1 MEEKTTALNVQ
12 ENGEIKEAE
21 VKTAA
26 TVQKADTEQQPETH
40 AHEILDGS
48 VIDYS
53 TKSLSEILRL
63 FQEMIDRGDQQELY
77 KNADIIKASFYKVLK
92 KEKIASGMFMQPGS
106 EEAAT
111 AGEVKKT
118 QEGEETISNNPFAE
132 MERGFKELYSKY
144 KVERAGYTKE
154 QEKGKEE
161 NLKLKLGIID
171 SINMLLEKA
180 EDVNHTFP
188 AFRELQAKWKALGAV
203 PQEKAKELW
212 ENYNRTIEKFYDY
225 IKINN
230 EFRDI
235 DFKKNLEAK
244 TELCKKAENLVNA
257 KNVVNTFNELQKLH
271 EEWKDL
277 GPVAKDEREPI
288 WERFKAATSLINKK
302 HQEYFENLKEQ
313 QKKNLAGKNELCESA
328 EKIAEER
335 LEESSQWN
343 ALSKK
348 MEDLQAKW
356 KTIGFASKKDNQKI
370 YDRFRAA
377 CDKFYNAK
385 RDYYAKFKD
394 VMQENLK
401 KKEDLC
407 AEAEKLMASDDWK
420 KTTDQLINL
429 QKVWRSVGPVARKQ
443 SDVVWKRF
451 RAACDAFF
459 DKKAKHFGGND
470 EQFNENLTAKRAIIE
485 QIKAYVP
492 KESKGDN
499 IVALREF
506 QDKWNGIGFVPF
518 KEKETIVREYDEALN
533 LHFKDLRDPEEEK
546 KMSRLKRLITDAKS
560 SGKGD
565 RGIRF
570 EREKLLAKFHKV
582 ESDISTLENNMGFFA
597 KSKNADLI
605 KEDIKKKIAAGKEEL
620 KQLENK
626 IKMIDKNF

>member
-132 MERGFKELYSKY
+132 MERGFKELYAKY

-171 SINMLLEKA
+171 DINKLLEKA

-203 PQEKAKELW
+203 PQEKAKDLW
-212 ENYNRTIEKFYDY
+212 ENYNHTIEKFYDY

-257 KNVVNTFNELQKLH
+257 KNVVNAFNELQKLH

-277 GPVAKDEREPI
+277 GPVAKDQREPI

-313 QKKNLAGKNELCESA
+313 QKKNLAGKNDLCDSA
-328 EKIAEER
+328 EKIAEEKP
-335 LEESSQWN
+335 EESSQWN

-407 AEAEKLMASDDWK
+407 AEAEKLMASEDWK

-429 QKVWRSVGPVARKQ
+429 QKVWKSVGPVARKQ

-459 DKKAKHFGGND
+459 DKKAKHFGGED
-470 EQFNENLTAKRAIIE
+470 EQFNENLTAKRALIE
-485 QIKAYVP
+485 QIKAYVL
-492 KESKGDN
+492 KESKDAN
-499 IVALREF
+499 IAALREF
-506 QDKWNGIGFVPF
+506 QEKWNGIGFVPF
-518 KEKETIVREYDEALN
+518 KEKESIVKEYDEALN
-533 LHFKDLRDPEEEK
+533 LNFKDLRDPEEEK

-582 ESDISTLENNMGFFA
+582 ESDISTLENNMGFLA

>member
-257 KNVVNTFNELQKLH
+257 KNVVNAFNELQKLH

-394 VMQENLK
+394 VMQENHK

-492 KESKGDN
+492 KESKDDN

>member
-1 MEEKTTALNVQ
+1 MEEKTTALNAQ
-12 ENGEIKEAE
+12 ENGEVKEAE
-21 VKTAA
+21 VKTAT
-26 TVQKADTEQQPETH
+26 TVEKADTEQKPEAH

-48 VIDYS
+48 VVDYS

-63 FQEMIDRGDQQELY
+63 FQEMIERGDQQELY

-92 KEKIASGMFMQPGS
+92 KEKVASGMFMQPGS
-106 EEAAT
+106 EDAAT

-118 QEGEETISNNPFAE
+118 EEGEETISNNPFAE
-132 MERGFKELYSKY
+132 IERGFKELYAKY

-171 SINMLLEKA
+171 DINKLLEKA

-203 PQEKAKELW
+203 PQEKAKDLW
-212 ENYNRTIEKFYDY
+212 ENYNHTIEKFYDY

-257 KNVVNTFNELQKLH
+257 KNVVNAFNELQKLH

-277 GPVAKDEREPI
+277 GPVAKDQREPI

-313 QKKNLAGKNELCESA
+313 QKKNLAGKNDLCDSA
-328 EKIAEER
+328 EKIAEEKP
-335 LEESSQWN
+335 EESSQWN

-407 AEAEKLMASDDWK
+407 AEAEKLMASEDWK

-429 QKVWRSVGPVARKQ
+429 QKVWKSVGPVARKQ

-459 DKKAKHFGGND
+459 DKKAKHFGGED
-470 EQFNENLTAKRAIIE
+470 EQFNENLTAKRALIE
-485 QIKAYVP
+485 QIKAYVL
-492 KESKGDN
+492 KESKDAN
-499 IVALREF
+499 IAALREF
-506 QDKWNGIGFVPF
+506 QEKWNGIGFVPF
-518 KEKETIVREYDEALN
+518 KEKESIVKEYDEALN
-533 LHFKDLRDPEEEK
+533 LNFKDLRDPEEEK

-582 ESDISTLENNMGFFA
+582 ESDISTLENNMGFLA

>member
-1 MEEKTTALNVQ
+1 
-12 ENGEIKEAE
+12 
-21 VKTAA
+21 
-26 TVQKADTEQQPETH
+26 
-40 AHEILDGS
+40 
-48 VIDYS
+48 
-53 TKSLSEILRL
+53 
-63 FQEMIDRGDQQELY
+63 
-77 KNADIIKASFYKVLK
+77 
-92 KEKIASGMFMQPGS
+92 MFMQPGS

-132 MERGFKELYSKY
+132 MERGFKELYAKY

-171 SINMLLEKA
+171 DINKLLEKA

-203 PQEKAKELW
+203 PQEKAKDLW
-212 ENYNRTIEKFYDY
+212 ENYNHTIEKFYDY

-257 KNVVNTFNELQKLH
+257 KNVVNAFNELQKLH

-277 GPVAKDEREPI
+277 GPVAKDQREPI

-313 QKKNLAGKNELCESA
+313 QKKNLAGKNDLCDSA
-328 EKIAEER
+328 EKIAEEKP
-335 LEESSQWN
+335 EESSQWN

-407 AEAEKLMASDDWK
+407 AEAEKLMASEDWK

-429 QKVWRSVGPVARKQ
+429 QKVWKSVGPVARKQ

-459 DKKAKHFGGND
+459 DKKAKHFGGED
-470 EQFNENLTAKRAIIE
+470 EQFNENLTAKRALIE
-485 QIKAYVP
+485 QIKAYVL
-492 KESKGDN
+492 KESKDAN
-499 IVALREF
+499 IAALREF
-506 QDKWNGIGFVPF
+506 QEKWNGIGFVPF
-518 KEKETIVREYDEALN
+518 KEKESIVKEYDEALN
-533 LHFKDLRDPEEEK
+533 LNFKDLRDPEEEK

-582 ESDISTLENNMGFFA
+582 ESDISTLENNMGFLA

>member
-1 MEEKTTALNVQ
+1 MEEKTTALNAQ
-12 ENGEIKEAE
+12 ENGEVKEAE
-21 VKTAA
+21 AKTAA
-26 TVQKADTEQQPETH
+26 TVEKADTEQKPEAH

-53 TKSLSEILRL
+53 IKSLSEILRL
-63 FQEMIDRGDQQELY
+63 FQEMIERGDQQELY

-106 EEAAT
+106 EDAAT

-118 QEGEETISNNPFAE
+118 QEGEETVSNNPFAE
-132 MERGFKELYSKY
+132 IERGFKELYTKY

-154 QEKGKEE
+154 KEKRKEQ
-161 NLKLKLGIID
+161 NLKLKLDIID
-171 SINMLLEKA
+171 GINKLLEKA

-203 PQEKAKELW
+203 PQEKAKDLW
-212 ENYNRTIEKFYDY
+212 ENYNHTIEKFYDY

-235 DFKKNLEAK
+235 DFKKNLETK

-257 KNVVNTFNELQKLH
+257 KNVVNAFNELQKLH

-277 GPVAKDEREPI
+277 GPVAKDQREPI
-288 WERFKAATSLINKK
+288 WERFKVATSLINKK

-328 EKIAEER
+328 EKIAEEKS
-335 LEESSQWN
+335 EESSQWN
-343 ALSKK
+343 TLSKK

-407 AEAEKLMASDDWK
+407 AEAEKLMTSEDWK

-429 QKVWRSVGPVARKQ
+429 QKVWRSAGPVARKQ

-459 DKKAKHFGGND
+459 DKKAKHFGGED
-470 EQFNENLTAKRAIIE
+470 EHFNENLTAKRALIE
-485 QIKAYVP
+485 QVKSYVP
-492 KESKGDN
+492 KESKDDN
-499 IVALREF
+499 IAALREF
-506 QDKWNGIGFVPF
+506 QEKWNGIGFVPF
-518 KEKETIVREYDEALN
+518 KEKESIVREYDEALN

-582 ESDISTLENNMGFFA
+582 ESDISTLENNMGFLA